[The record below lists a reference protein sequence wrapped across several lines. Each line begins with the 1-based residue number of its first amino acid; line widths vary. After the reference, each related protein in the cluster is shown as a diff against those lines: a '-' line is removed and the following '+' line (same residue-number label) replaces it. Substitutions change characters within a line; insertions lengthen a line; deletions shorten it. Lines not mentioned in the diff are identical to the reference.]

1 MLISL
6 RRISALMAKE
16 FKQLLRDPKM
26 RFFVVIPP
34 ILQMIVFGFAAT
46 FDVNDADVAVV
57 DRAGSSLTRD
67 LIAAMGATDRF
78 HPQSFDALGL
88 AAVALD
94 GGSVR
99 AIVQFPPDFET
110 SRQVHIVVDGS
121 DANSA
126 QMILGELINIFSQ
139 SVSRGM
145 TPPLTVQERAWYNP
159 NLSDRWFFI
168 PGIIANV
175 VTIAT
180 LLLTAMTVVR
190 ERELGTLERLQV
202 TPISGLELI
211 VAKLVPVAAVG
222 LFDVGLVTWIGIE
235 GFGVPFRGQ
244 PLALL
249 IGSVLFLVSTLGL
262 GLLISSYS
270 QTQQQAM
277 ISAVFIVMPLVIFSG
292 FAFPIRNMPDW
303 IQALSLLDPL
313 RYFLVVIR
321 DVFLKGGDIVHLLPE
336 FGAMALLGVV
346 AMGISAWRMR

>member
-1 MLISL
+1 
-6 RRISALMAKE
+6 
-16 FKQLLRDPKM
+16 
-26 RFFVVIPP
+26 
-34 ILQMIVFGFAAT
+34 
-46 FDVNDADVAVV
+46 
-57 DRAGSSLTRD
+57 
-67 LIAAMGATDRF
+67 
-78 HPQSFDALGL
+78 
-88 AAVALD
+88 
-94 GGSVR
+94 
-99 AIVQFPPDFET
+99 
-110 SRQVHIVVDGS
+110 
-121 DANSA
+121 
-126 QMILGELINIFSQ
+126 
-139 SVSRGM
+139 M